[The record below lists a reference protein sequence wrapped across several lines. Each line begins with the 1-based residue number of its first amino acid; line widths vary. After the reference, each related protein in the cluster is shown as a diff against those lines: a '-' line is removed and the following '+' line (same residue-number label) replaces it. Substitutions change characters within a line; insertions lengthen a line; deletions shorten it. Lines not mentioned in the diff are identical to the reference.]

1 MWAHR
6 AAERLGLRSGQRT
19 VADTGHGGH
28 PEVGAVLVVES
39 VAVSIHRVVEVRV
52 IPIQEGGGQR
62 GRCRGQGEQH
72 FQSPLFPDHLLCADS
87 VLEPHPGPLTR
98 HHPHFTREEARAQ
111 RDQVAAQGE
120 QRA

>member
-52 IPIQEGGGQR
+52 IPIQERGGSDGKVQGS
-62 GRCRGQGEQH
+62 GRATL
-72 FQSPLFPDHLLCADS
+72 S
-87 VLEPHPGPLTR
+87 EP
-98 HHPHFTREEARAQ
+98 F
-111 RDQVAAQGE
+111 VS
-120 QRA
+120 